1 MFGLMSLEEQM
12 LFRNSFFILIAFS
25 IAVFSC
31 SKGYLNTE
39 NQLFKI
45 VGNAQGT
52 TYTIQVVDSSLRV
65 SKFQIDSLLF
75 AFDEKLST
83 YKTNSLISRFNQVSF
98 KDTLLANE
106 DVFIHMLNLSDS
118 VFRLSK
124 GYFDPSIKPIIDLWG
139 IGTAE
144 QSVPKQA
151 SIDSILSY
159 VGYQNGL
166 HFTILNRDDHIL
178 IEKKTPSFELDFNA
192 IAQGYSVD
200 LLVDFMKLHGH
211 NNVYVELGGEIK
223 LSGFKEGK
231 QKWNIGI
238 EAPIEN
244 NNTNIQ
250 SIQNVF
256 SITDCAIAT
265 SGNYRK
271 YFKEDG
277 QLYAHTINPKT
288 GTQNRHNLLSATVFS
303 SSCALSDALATY
315 FMVVGID
322 ATKYFVDN
330 NKDLGI
336 EIYLIYSE
344 DGKYGSYC
352 SPSLLSNQKTSNS

>member
-1 MFGLMSLEEQM
+1 MNLREPMSS
-12 LFRNSFFILIAFS
+12 RNSFFILILLS
-25 IAVFSC
+25 ISIFSC
-31 SKGYLNTE
+31 EESVLNTE
-39 NQLFKI
+39 NKLYRI
-45 VGNAQGT
+45 SGDAQGT
-52 TYTIQVVDSSLRV
+52 TYTIQVVDSSLHV

-75 AFDEKLST
+75 AFDQKLST
-83 YKTNSLISRFNQVSF
+83 YKTNSLISRFNQASF

-106 DVFIHMLNLSDS
+106 DVFILMLNLSDS

-159 VGYQNGL
+159 VGYQKGL

-238 EAPIEN
+238 ESPIEN
-244 NNTNIQ
+244 NMTDAQ

-271 YFKEDG
+271 YFREDG

-288 GTQNRHNLLSATVFS
+288 GMQNRHNLLSATVFS

-315 FMVVGID
+315 FMVAGMD
-322 ATKYFVDN
+322 ATKSFVDN

-352 SPSLLSNQKTSNS
+352 SPSLLSSQKNSNS